1 MATAVDIGTLI
12 TKRPEMHSGRPCIG
26 KTGLSILSIVELFEM
41 GISPTEIKD
50 EHFPHVSMEG
60 IFAALTYWAANAKKS
75 MDTFARTW
83 KHTTSCS
90 ARLIEP
96 VRPLPRE

>member
-60 IFAALTYWAANAKKS
+60 IFAALTYWAANREEVDGYFREDQEAH
-75 MDTFARTW
+75 DELFG
-83 KHTTSCS
+83 TSD
-90 ARLIEP
+90 
-96 VRPLPRE
+96 